1 MEKKEDV
8 AEGCRVLPRES
19 GTGMKDGDIVRKH
32 WPLWL
37 EHPMLSPALNLS
49 WRDRPV
55 AELKGT

>member
-19 GTGMKDGDIVRKH
+19 GTRMKDGDIVRKH

-37 EHPMLSPALNLS
+37 EHPMLSPALL
-49 WRDRPV
+49 
-55 AELKGT
+55 